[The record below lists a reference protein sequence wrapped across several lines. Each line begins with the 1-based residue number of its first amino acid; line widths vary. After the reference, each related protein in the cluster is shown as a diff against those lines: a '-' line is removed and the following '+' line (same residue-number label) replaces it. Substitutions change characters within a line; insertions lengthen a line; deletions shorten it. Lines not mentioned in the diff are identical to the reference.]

1 MSRLERLTV
10 VTPPDIASTLSPVPP
25 ASIQLDMASASPFAA
40 PGTTAIVLRYAP
52 EFLIG
57 FRSQT

>member
-1 MSRLERLTV
+1 M